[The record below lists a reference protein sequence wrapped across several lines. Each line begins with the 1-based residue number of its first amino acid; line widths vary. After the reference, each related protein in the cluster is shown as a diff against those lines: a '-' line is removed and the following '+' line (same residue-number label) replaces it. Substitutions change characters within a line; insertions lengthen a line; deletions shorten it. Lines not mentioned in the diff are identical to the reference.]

1 MHTMA
6 NDGAAITPA
15 TLEAALIACFSSAE
29 VKLSLFSL
37 FQSEFDKRDAEI
49 AALKEE
55 VGSLKKLVARQADA
69 VDEMEQYSRRN
80 ILNFNGLSESED
92 EDSVQLGI
100 DLAKA
105 VGVTVQKSE
114 IDRAH
119 RIGPKGKKTA
129 TGEPIH
135 RPLIVKFTN
144 YTKREEV
151 YDARRKLKD
160 ARPART
166 TSLAGKELK
175 KVFVTDNL
183 TRKNQ
188 KVMFRAR
195 ELRRSGVLWAAWS
208 DGCQMKVK
216 VKQGGPTHKIKSEE
230 DLETLPRQ

>member
-1 MHTMA
+1 
-6 NDGAAITPA
+6 
-15 TLEAALIACFSSAE
+15 
-29 VKLSLFSL
+29 
-37 FQSEFDKRDAEI
+37 
-49 AALKEE
+49 
-55 VGSLKKLVARQADA
+55 
-69 VDEMEQYSRRN
+69 MEQYSRRN
-80 ILNFNGLSESED
+80 ILNFNGLSESEE

-151 YDARRKLKD
+151 YDARWKLKD
-160 ARPART
+160 VRPART

-216 VKQGGPTHKIKSEE
+216 IKQGGPTHKIKFKFNVFTDNSKCWLTVWSESE
-230 DLETLPRQ
+230 YIRAQG